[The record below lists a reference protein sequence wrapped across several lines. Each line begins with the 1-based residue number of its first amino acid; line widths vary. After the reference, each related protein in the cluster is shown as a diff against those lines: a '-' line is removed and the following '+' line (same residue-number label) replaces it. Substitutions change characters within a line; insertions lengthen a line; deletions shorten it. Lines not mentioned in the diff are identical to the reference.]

1 MKLIDISELPNF
13 EVKCSDG
20 KQYVLLPFEHLS
32 DIPTIE
38 AEPIRHGKW
47 IAKKTSGVS
56 TLFICSNC
64 QREVEVTN
72 DYFGKPTEHIAAIYP
87 YCHCGS
93 KMNTE

>member
-32 DIPTIE
+32 DIPVVD
-38 AEPIRHGKW
+38 AEPIRHGEW
-47 IAKKTSGVS
+47 IAKKIDGTT

-64 QREVEVTN
+64 HREIEICN
-72 DYFGKPTEHIAAIYP
+72 DYFGKPTEHAAAIYP
-87 YCHCGS
+87 YCHCGT
-93 KMNTE
+93 KMNT